1 MSKLEITVLYFAA
14 ASTATGLT
22 EQYIALPAPQYPLS
36 SLSGLLVSLHPD
48 VGLDKILQ
56 SSQWSINAEMV
67 DNIEESPEISQKSRG
82 ACRMSSS
89 LGSVLVFLTGVLFVF
104 FYLVT
109 HRRPQRSRLTLTVDM
124 EKGANSENKQLPA
137 FTARRLT
144 QTTFL
149 IVEWDD
155 IFNEH
160 PFIYAKVVPSAD
172 TILIMDTGC
181 GGATHNPEIGLKS
194 LRKFIE
200 TVDIPDNDGKPLNEG
215 GKMKYIVVE
224 SHCHYD
230 HILGVEPFAADSPIL
245 GSSHSPGFV
254 SPENFPANS
263 ECKSHGIQPPTYE
276 LTLVPHLH
284 EITSSAGSS
293 LGLTVLHTPGHTP
306 DELAL
311 WDADEKMLYVGD
323 TLYEDDPI
331 IFPSGG
337 SLPVWF
343 STMDQ
348 LIELVETHPDSENVM
363 INCGHA
369 TSLRPALE
377 VLRTCKTFME
387 NVVSGKEPL
396 KRRYLRRGTWSVEFR
411 EDKGRFSLICPE
423 RLVLEARGEVVV

>member
-1 MSKLEITVLYFAA
+1 
-14 ASTATGLT
+14 
-22 EQYIALPAPQYPLS
+22 
-36 SLSGLLVSLHPD
+36 
-48 VGLDKILQ
+48 
-56 SSQWSINAEMV
+56 
-67 DNIEESPEISQKSRG
+67 
-82 ACRMSSS
+82 MSSS
-89 LGSVLVFLTGVLFVF
+89 LGSVLVFLAGVLFVF

-109 HRRPQRSRLTLTVDM
+109 HRRPHSKSRLMIDDM
-124 EKGANSENKQLPA
+124 EKGTSSENKQVPA

-149 IVEWDD
+149 IIEWDD

-160 PFIYAKVVPSAD
+160 PFIYAKVVPSAN

-194 LRKFIE
+194 LREFIE
-200 TVDIPDNDGKPLNEG
+200 TVDVPDNNGKPLNEG

-230 HILGVEPFAADSPIL
+230 HILGVEPFATDSPIL
-245 GSSHSPGFV
+245 GSSHSPTFV

-263 ECKSHGIQPPTYE
+263 ECNALGLRTPIYE

-284 EITSSAGSS
+284 EITSSSGLSM
-293 LGLTVLHTPGHTP
+293 GLTVLHTPGHTP

-311 WDADEKMLYVGD
+311 WDAGEKMLYAGD

-331 IFPSGG
+331 IFPTGG

-343 STMDQ
+343 STIDQ
-348 LIELVETHPDSENVM
+348 LIELVKTQPDSENVM

-369 TSLRPALE
+369 TALRPALE
-377 VLRTCKTFME
+377 VLRTCRKFME
-387 NVVSGKEPL
+387 NVVSGEEPL
-396 KRRYLRRGTWSVEFR
+396 KRRYLRRGTWCVEFK

-423 RLVLEARGEVVV
+423 RLVLEAKGEAVA

>member
-1 MSKLEITVLYFAA
+1 
-14 ASTATGLT
+14 
-22 EQYIALPAPQYPLS
+22 
-36 SLSGLLVSLHPD
+36 
-48 VGLDKILQ
+48 
-56 SSQWSINAEMV
+56 MV
-67 DNIEESPEISQKSRG
+67 H
-82 ACRMSSS
+82 CRMSSG
-89 LGSVLVFLTGVLFVF
+89 LGSVLVFLVVALLVFV
-104 FYLVT
+104 YLVT
-109 HRRPQRSRLTLTVDM
+109 HRRHSRLTHDM
-124 EKGANSENKQLPA
+124 EKGASSEKRDLPA

-160 PFIYAKVVPSAD
+160 PFIYAKVVPSAN

-181 GGATHNPEIGLKS
+181 GGATHNPEIGLKN
-194 LRKFIE
+194 LREFIE
-200 TVDIPDNDGKPLNEG
+200 TVDIADNGGKPLNEG
-215 GKMKYIVVE
+215 GKMKYIIVE

-230 HILGVEPFAADSPIL
+230 HILGVEPFATDSPIL
-245 GSSHSPGFV
+245 GSSHSPSFV

-263 ECKSHGIQPPTYE
+263 ECESHGLRAPVYG

-284 EITSSAGSS
+284 EITSSAGLS
-293 LGLTVLHTPGHTP
+293 LGLKVLHTPGHTP

-311 WDADEKMLYVGD
+311 WDVDQNMLYVGD

-343 STMDQ
+343 STVDQ
-348 LIELVETHPDSENVM
+348 LIELVETQPDSENVM

-369 TSLRPALE
+369 TALRPALG
-377 VLRTCKTFME
+377 VLKTCRTFME

-396 KRRYLRRGTWSVEFR
+396 KQRYLRRGTWCVEFR

-423 RLVLEARGEVVV
+423 RLVLEARDKALV

>member
-1 MSKLEITVLYFAA
+1 
-14 ASTATGLT
+14 
-22 EQYIALPAPQYPLS
+22 
-36 SLSGLLVSLHPD
+36 
-48 VGLDKILQ
+48 
-56 SSQWSINAEMV
+56 
-67 DNIEESPEISQKSRG
+67 
-82 ACRMSSS
+82 
-89 LGSVLVFLTGVLFVF
+89 
-104 FYLVT
+104 
-109 HRRPQRSRLTLTVDM
+109 M
-124 EKGANSENKQLPA
+124 EKGTSLENKRLPA

-160 PFIYAKVVPSAD
+160 PFIYAKVVPSAK

-181 GGATHNPEIGLKS
+181 GGATHNPQIGLKS
-194 LRKFIE
+194 LREFIE
-200 TVDIPDNDGKPLNEG
+200 TVAVPDNNGKPLNEG

-230 HILGVEPFAADSPIL
+230 HILGVEQFAADSPII
-245 GSSHSPGFV
+245 GSGHSPAFV

-263 ECKSHGIQPPTYE
+263 ECNALGLRAPIYE
-276 LTLVPHLH
+276 LTL
-284 EITSSAGSS
+284 ITSSS
-293 LGLTVLHTPGHTP
+293 VLHTPGHTP

-311 WDADEKMLYVGD
+311 WDADEKMLYAGD

-343 STMDQ
+343 STIDQ
-348 LIELVETHPDSENVM
+348 LIELVKAQPDSENVM

-369 TSLRPALE
+369 TALRPALE
-377 VLRTCKTFME
+377 VLRTCRKFME
-387 NVVSGKEPL
+387 NVVSG
-396 KRRYLRRGTWSVEFR
+396 TWCVEFK

-423 RLVLEARGEVVV
+423 RLVLEAKGEAVA